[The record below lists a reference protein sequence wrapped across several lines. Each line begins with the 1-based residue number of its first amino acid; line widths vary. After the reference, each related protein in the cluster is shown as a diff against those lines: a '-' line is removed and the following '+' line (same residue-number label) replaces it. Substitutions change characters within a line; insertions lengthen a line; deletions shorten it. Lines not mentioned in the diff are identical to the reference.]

1 MVKLVSLLLGLP
13 LLASLVDAYANPKL
27 CTGVCVNAHDS
38 SIVRRTDGTY
48 FRFSTGGGIA
58 VHSAPAL
65 TGPWTYKG
73 NAMTGGSKINRTG
86 KDDMWAPDVTNI
98 GGTYYMYYSISK
110 FGTQESAI
118 GYATSKTMEVGS
130 WTDHSTAL
138 ISSDKTKPYNAIDA
152 NYINVNGAHYLTF
165 GSFWKDIY
173 QVKLSSPNRPSGSA
187 YQIAYDSVNTAMEG
201 ATIFKYG
208 SYYYLFFSK
217 GSCCNY
223 DKKRPAAGAEY
234 KIMACRSKSATGG
247 FVDKNGVS
255 CTKSGGTTVL
265 ASHGYVYGPGGQGVM
280 QDPKYGPVL
289 YYHYVDTRV
298 GYADGQKKLGWNQI
312 NFSTGWPVV

>member
-1 MVKLVSLLLGLP
+1 
-13 LLASLVDAYANPKL
+13 
-27 CTGVCVNAHDS
+27 
-38 SIVRRTDGTY
+38 
-48 FRFSTGGGIA
+48 
-58 VHSAPAL
+58 
-65 TGPWTYKG
+65 
-73 NAMTGGSKINRTG
+73 
-86 KDDMWAPDVTNI
+86 
-98 GGTYYMYYSISK
+98 
-110 FGTQESAI
+110 
-118 GYATSKTMEVGS
+118 
-130 WTDHSTAL
+130 
-138 ISSDKTKPYNAIDA
+138 
-152 NYINVNGAHYLTF
+152 
-165 GSFWKDIY
+165 
-173 QVKLSSPNRPSGSA
+173 
-187 YQIAYDSVNTAMEG
+187 MEG

-289 YYHYVDTRV
+289 YYHYGKCRSAFGFSCELLDILLTVVCVVLVIASSVDTRV